1 MEVDQPVLLDEDEEQ
16 PAEGELIARYK
27 LTVEYVGPRYHGSQR
42 QGNKGKTVQEE
53 LEVALGKLTHAP
65 PPSTVFSGRTDA
77 GVHAV
82 GQVVHADL
90 CRRSR
95 RGQPL
100 PPMEVPLLLNALN
113 DLLPDSCGVVAARRV
128 PDSFD
133 ARRSAVCRTY
143 LYRIAC
149 AAAATPPP
157 PDADGETRRVDVC
170 PALMRRGW
178 FSSLDKQRALCLN
191 EPLDL
196 ARMRAAARALEGR
209 HDFSA
214 FRHVRCSAA
223 SAVRE
228 LPWNGA

>member
-1 MEVDQPVLLDEDEEQ
+1 MKTDAPGYCFAGGEPSRRAPTLLGGVRGVAVYAACFLAPCWHTFPAAMEVDQAVMLDEDEEQ
-16 PAEGELIARYK
+16 PAEGEFIARYK

-100 PPMEVPLLLNALN
+100 PPMEVAP
-113 DLLPDSCGVVAARRV
+113 R
-128 PDSFD
+128 
-133 ARRSAVCRTY
+133 
-143 LYRIAC
+143 
-149 AAAATPPP
+149 AT
-157 PDADGETRRVDVC
+157 D
-170 PALMRRGW
+170 
-178 FSSLDKQRALCLN
+178 
-191 EPLDL
+191 
-196 ARMRAAARALEGR
+196 EGTAWME
-209 HDFSA
+209 D
-214 FRHVRCSAA
+214 
-223 SAVRE
+223 
-228 LPWNGA
+228 